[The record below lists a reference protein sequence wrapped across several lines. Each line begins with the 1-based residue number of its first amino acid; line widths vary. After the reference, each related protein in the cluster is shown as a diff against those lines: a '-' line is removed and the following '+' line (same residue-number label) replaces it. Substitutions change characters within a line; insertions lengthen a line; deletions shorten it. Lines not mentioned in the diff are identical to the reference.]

1 MSKKKHLLLL
11 TLLLISSVFIYG
23 CETKDFVPEQVPL
36 EGSIKEIILSK
47 GENYDFLGDEL
58 FIKKVNELGLS
69 NDFTVGNLDDDRIPE
84 LVIYVERN
92 PEDMKDQGQLQIYK
106 FNGEK
111 YALLDSVDM
120 NYDNSNYLLVVGK
133 ISENQNGI
141 YLSNEA
147 GAHSTVNYGFILEN
161 GKLKSILNQRKMNL
175 VSTNT
180 NNEIKDINQDGI
192 LEFSIYTNDPE
203 SEDQSAP
210 GSDKIIL
217 WYKWDGKDS
226 GELIQVDRFAQDRDL
241 SLISATSRA
250 EDRNLMVDEI
260 LPHLLEQSQV
270 LNKFDFTDLLEEY
283 IQLLNDTLDTKSK
296 EIDALFLKY
305 QKGHN
310 NDYLSQQ
317 YGLSLE
323 RLNDVEYLKRERI
336 LQAEPE
342 LKDNLIKN
350 LSMGY
355 RLESSE
361 GSYYYLI
368 NNQKL
373 LELFSNNITSEYR
386 DYLKIRAKQSSNPYL
401 LDGSLMIQ
409 RDKLAERI
417 IEIENF
423 RINYPYSIYVSQVSS
438 MYKNYVSTFL
448 FGSVNSPNYQAD
460 NKYSEGSLAVFKDIA
475 NKYPESYF
483 SEILIQ
489 LISDLSVNF
498 NVLNEEIRTKVE
510 NMM

>member
-1 MSKKKHLLLL
+1 MSKKKYLLLL
-11 TLLLISSVFIYG
+11 IVILISSVFIYG

-36 EGSIKEIILSK
+36 EGSIREIIRSK
-47 GENYDFLGDEL
+47 GENYDFLSDEL
-58 FIKKVNELGLS
+58 FIQKVNELGLS

-84 LVIYVERN
+84 LVVYVERK
-92 PEDMKDQGQLQIYK
+92 PEDMEDQGQLQVYK

-111 YALLDSVDM
+111 YALLDSLDM
-120 NYDNSNYLLVVGK
+120 NYDNANYLLTVGK

-141 YLSNEA
+141 YLSNEV

-161 GKLKSILNQRKMNL
+161 GKLKSILNQKKINL
-175 VSTNT
+175 VSTHT
-180 NNEIKDINQDGI
+180 NNEIKDVNQDGI

-203 SEDQSAP
+203 SEDQSTP

-226 GELIQVDRFAQDRDL
+226 GELVQVDRFAQDRGL
-241 SLISATSRA
+241 SRVATARA
-250 EDRNLMVDEI
+250 EERSLGLEEI
-260 LPHLLEQSQV
+260 LPNLLEKSQEE
-270 LNKFDFTDLLEEY
+270 NKFDFTDHLEEY
-283 IQLLNDTLDTKSK
+283 VQLLGDNLDSKSK
-296 EIDALFLKY
+296 ALDSLFIKY
-305 QKGHN
+305 QKGN
-310 NDYLSQQ
+310 NSDYLSQQ

-323 RLNDVEYLKRERI
+323 RLNDVEYLKREKI
-336 LQAEPE
+336 LQVETE
-342 LKDNLIKN
+342 LKDHLIKN

-368 NNQKL
+368 NYQKL
-373 LELFSNNITSEYR
+373 IDLFSNNITSEYR
-386 DYLKIRAKQSSNPYL
+386 DFLKIMARQSTTPYL

-409 RDKLAERI
+409 RDRLGERI

-423 RINYPYSIYVSQVSS
+423 RINYPYSIYVNQVSS
-438 MYKNYVSTFL
+438 MYKNYVSIFL
-448 FGSVNSPNYQAD
+448 YGSPNSQNYGID
-460 NKYSEGSLAVFKDIA
+460 NKYSEGSIAVFKDTA

-483 SEILIQ
+483 SEILIKF
-489 LISDLSVNF
+489 ISDLSVNL
-498 NVLNEEIRTKVE
+498 NILNEDIRTKTE